1 MNNNIGTAFAIVQ
14 EIAEEL
20 GWNYSHGNL
29 TEMGFKAVTVY
40 PLTHLTIQTVQLN
53 DYVSTIQMNV
63 IIADIVNFLK
73 GENEQESLITLYSE
87 QGYTE
92 NQNYAHI
99 LQDLYVKFSLKLR
112 EKEMQYNQSIMIQK
126 PIAFVPFIE
135 SDKDVLAGY
144 NITINMDVQSPWV
157 TDCYNEV

>member
-1 MNNNIGTAFAIVQ
+1 MNNNIGTAFAIIQ

-29 TEMGFKAVTVY
+29 TEAGFKAVTVY
-40 PLTHLTIQTVQLN
+40 PLVHNTIQSVTLTDQISTVQL
-53 DYVSTIQMNV
+53 NV

-99 LQDLYVKFSLKLR
+99 LQDLYVRFSLKLR
-112 EKEMQYNQSIMIQK
+112 EKEMQYNESIYFAR
-126 PIAFVPFIE
+126 PITFVPFIE
-135 SDKDVLAGY
+135 ADKDVLAGY
-144 NITINMDVQSPWV
+144 NVTINLEIRSPWV
-157 TDCYNEV
+157 TDCYNEI

>member
-99 LQDLYVKFSLKLR
+99 LQDL
-112 EKEMQYNQSIMIQK
+112 
-126 PIAFVPFIE
+126 
-135 SDKDVLAGY
+135 
-144 NITINMDVQSPWV
+144 
-157 TDCYNEV
+157 